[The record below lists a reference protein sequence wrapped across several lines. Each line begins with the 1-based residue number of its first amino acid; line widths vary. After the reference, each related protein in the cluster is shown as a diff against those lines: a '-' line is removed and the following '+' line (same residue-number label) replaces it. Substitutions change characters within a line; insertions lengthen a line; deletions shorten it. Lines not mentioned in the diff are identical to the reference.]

1 MVSVEPV
8 NLPIILA
15 TKELSIDA
23 HNTSSIKSLVSS
35 CSDPSP
41 LPEVLQRSDPRPNSS
56 SGTIHWRPDI
66 GKLVTRDIEEA
77 DRKLKQN
84 GRPNGRVL
92 VVVCGPR
99 RLAGDVRA
107 SVASWVARGEGVGV
121 ELLVEEFGW

>member
-1 MVSVEPV
+1 MASVEQIDLPV
-8 NLPIILA
+8 FLA
-15 TKELSIDA
+15 TKKLSIDA
-23 HNTSSIKSLVSS
+23 HNTSSIKSLTSS

-56 SGTIHWRPDI
+56 SRTIHRRPDI

-77 DRKLKQN
+77 DQKLKGN
-84 GRPNGRVL
+84 GRPNGKVL